1 MFKDSGKK
9 KAITFSYD
17 DGVTQDIRLIELFN
31 KYGLK
36 CTFNINSE
44 LLSRSGILMRN
55 GNRISHYKVKTEDVK
70 YIYEGHEVA
79 AHTLTHP
86 RLTEREDNE
95 VIRQVENDRL
105 NLSELVGYEV
115 IGMAYPCGGVNN
127 DDRVANVI
135 KNNTGIKYAR
145 TITSTHNFDLQ
156 ENLYRFNPSV
166 YHMELD
172 KMLSLGKEFTELTTD
187 EPKIFYVWGHSY
199 EMDYSSDYWV
209 KLEEFFKLVSQR
221 DDIYYGTNKE
231 CLL

>member
-1 MFKDSGKK
+1 MLRK
-9 KAITFSYD
+9 
-17 DGVTQDIRLIELFN
+17 
-31 KYGLK
+31 
-36 CTFNINSE
+36 
-44 LLSRSGILMRN
+44 
-55 GNRISHYKVKTEDVK
+55 
-70 YIYEGHEVA
+70 
-79 AHTLTHP
+79 
-86 RLTEREDNE
+86 E
-95 VIRQVENDRL
+95 VIRQVETDRQ
-105 NLSELVGYEV
+105 NLSALVGYEV

-172 KMLSLGKEFTELTTD
+172 KMLSLGKEFIELKTD